1 MVQPAADT
9 PFRALNQL
17 RAFEQI
23 IVQIED
29 AIIGGRL
36 QLGDRLPSE
45 REMAETF
52 GVSRASVR
60 EALRVLEM
68 FGVVVAR
75 RGTGPEAGS
84 VLAAE
89 TQSGLQN
96 VLRLHAGLLRIP
108 THDIVDVR
116 AALERQVAEQAAR
129 NATPESL
136 EQLRRLIDD
145 MSKAPSIG
153 VYHARDTEFHVQ
165 LARASGNALLPVLME
180 ALRGAM
186 RRAMVDGFAR
196 LTDWQQERDRLVEEH
211 RAILDRIE
219 QRDPDGAAE
228 ALRRHV
234 FRFYQHVVEDEHD
247 AHAPAV

>member
-1 MVQPAADT
+1 MVRPAANS
-9 PFRALNQL
+9 PFRPLNQL

-23 IVQIED
+23 VVQIED

-108 THDIVDVR
+108 ANDIVEVR
-116 AALERQVAEQAAR
+116 AALERQVAEQAAV
-129 NATPESL
+129 NATEESIV
-136 EQLRRLIDD
+136 QLRELIDD
-145 MSKAPSIG
+145 MAEASTIRI
-153 VYHARDTEFHVQ
+153 YHERDTEFHVQ

-186 RRAMVDGFAR
+186 RRAMLDGFER
-196 LTDWQQERDRLVEEH
+196 LSDWQEERGRLLDEH
-211 RAILDRIE
+211 RQIVDLIE
-219 QRDPDGAAE
+219 LREPEGAAN
-228 ALRRHV
+228 ALRAHVVRFYRHV
-234 FRFYQHVVEDEHD
+234 MDDERRGPG
-247 AHAPAV
+247 AHG